1 MTFKYI
7 IVKRL
12 AKKVV
17 TIKDNTEISL
27 LAGLHKARLYANEI
41 TSEEKEIS
49 RQWLKDNGFTE
60 NIF

>member
-17 TIKDNTEISL
+17 TIKDNFEDAQKFVLSQKRGNQNKTFLI
-27 LAGLHKARLYANEI
+27 
-41 TSEEKEIS
+41 
-49 RQWLKDNGFTE
+49 LKWRV
-60 NIF
+60 